1 MTYQNL
7 DPLDSAFIT
16 LEVPSAPLHIG
27 VILELDMC
35 DERDPRER
43 FETIKENIA
52 ARLHEIPVLTQR
64 ILRTPFDLAWPVY
77 AEDPEFDINAH
88 VVRRAVPSPGG
99 EAELD
104 ALVGRVMSRELVP
117 DRPLWELNVIE
128 GLADGRAAVIMKI
141 HHALADGVSGAATFA
156 RLFDITTD
164 VRKPEPLVAV
174 APAPPLPTPLEML
187 SRTAGEILRRPGAL
201 VEVVTAGM
209 ERAAEIFERIAQT
222 GDADVHEFG
231 AHQPSILEAQR
242 TSINGTPSHSK
253 KFNRLR
259 IDLADV
265 KSAARLRGA
274 SVTDFVMATVSGGLT
289 KLFEARGEVLER
301 DLIAFV
307 PINVRRHGSEG
318 ELGNQIS
325 AMLLALRTDLEN
337 PEDRIRAISAAQSLV
352 ADQQREQSARLLMNL
367 ANAAGPTL
375 TSAAGRTLA
384 ALELYD
390 HLPPIANVVVSSVPG
405 PTIPLY
411 LSGHRVA
418 TAAPLGPLMAG
429 LALNITVFGYVDQ
442 LEYGL
447 LGCARHVP
455 ELDQLR
461 DFIAEEADYFLKT
474 PVDLEAPIVAE
485 TSATMI
491 GTTRT

>member
-1 MTYQNL
+1 MNYQTL

-27 VILELDMC
+27 VIIELELND
-35 DERDPRER
+35 DLDPRER
-43 FETIKENIA
+43 FEIIKANIA
-52 ARLHEIPVLTQR
+52 ARVHEIPVLTQR
-64 ILRTPFDLAWPVY
+64 ILRTPFDLAWPIRVP
-77 AEDPEFDINAH
+77 DPDFDIDFH
-88 VVRRAVPSPGG
+88 VIRRAVPSPGG

-117 DRPLWELNVIE
+117 DRPLWEFNIIE
-128 GLADGRAAVIMKI
+128 GLADGRSAVIMKI

-156 RLFDITTD
+156 RLFDITPE
-164 VRKPEPLVAV
+164 VREPDQLVEE
-174 APAPPLPTPLEML
+174 PAIRTPLPTPLEML
-187 SRTAGEILRRPGAL
+187 SRTASELLRRPGAL

-209 ERAAEIFERIAQT
+209 ERAAELLERVAQISE
-222 GDADVHEFG
+222 VPEVQFG
-231 AHQPSILEAQR
+231 ARQPSILEAHR
-242 TSINGTPSHSK
+242 TSINGTPGHSK

-259 IDLADV
+259 MDLKDV
-265 KSAARLRGA
+265 KFAARSRGA
-274 SVTDFVMATVSGGLT
+274 SVTDFVMATVSGGL
-289 KLFEARGEVLER
+289 KKMFEARGENLEH

-307 PINVRRHGSEG
+307 PINVRRKGSEG

-325 AMLLALRTDLEN
+325 AMFLALRTDLDD
-337 PEDRIRAISAAQSLV
+337 PEDRIRAISEAQSLV
-352 ADQQREQSARLLMNL
+352 AVKQREQSAKLLMNL

-375 TSAAGRTLA
+375 TSVAGRTLA

-390 HLPPIANVVVSSVPG
+390 HLPPLANVVVSSVPG
-405 PTIPLY
+405 PPVPLY

-447 LGCARHVP
+447 LGCSRRVP
-455 ELDQLR
+455 ELNALR
-461 DFIAEEADYFLKT
+461 DYIAEEADYFLKT
-474 PVDLEAPIVAE
+474 PVSE
-485 TSATMI
+485 
-491 GTTRT
+491 